1 MLLLNQMT
9 TQLKPAPQP
18 RKLNNAVIETLSEY
32 IRKGNY
38 IEPSCAM
45 AGISEPIFYQWLK
58 LAENDEQCGLTPDQS
73 IYLRLAQSIKK
84 AEADAEAKLVAV
96 VRDSAEVDRNWIA
109 GMTFLERR
117 HPDRWG
123 RKDRT
128 GPSTNININID
139 KALIDASGKMEEA
152 LTRLAERTQ
161 TYELDAPGE
170 LLQRGDD
177 SRDTEGT

>member
-1 MLLLNQMT
+1 MLLINQMT
-9 TQLKPAPQP
+9 TQLKPAPKP
-18 RKLNNAVIETLSEY
+18 RKLNDAVIETLSEY

-38 IEPSCAM
+38 AQVACSLT
-45 AGISEPIFYQWLK
+45 GVSENVYYQWLK

-73 IYLRLAQSIKK
+73 VYIRLTQSIKK
-84 AEADAEAKLVAV
+84 AEADAEALMVETARNAAV
-96 VRDSAEVDRNWIA
+96 EKRDGYLAITVN
-109 GMTFLERR
+109 ERR

-128 GPSTNININID
+128 GPGTNININID

-152 LTRLAERTQ
+152 LTRLAQRTQ

-170 LLQRGDD
+170 LLQQGD
-177 SRDTEGT
+177 SGEDTPGD